1 VQQLPG
7 GAILAYNELVAKKEN
22 SMEIGGILGFIVLV
36 LDIWA
41 IVRVVGSG
49 ASVGAKILWSLL
61 IIVLPVLGLVIW
73 YLAGP
78 K

>member
-1 VQQLPG
+1 
-7 GAILAYNELVAKKEN
+7 
-22 SMEIGGILGFIVLV
+22 MEIGGILGLLILV

-41 IVRVVGSG
+41 IVRVIGSG
-49 ASVGAKILWSLL
+49 ATVGAKILWSLL
-61 IIVLPVLGLVIW
+61 IIILPVIGLIIW

>member
-1 VQQLPG
+1 
-7 GAILAYNELVAKKEN
+7 
-22 SMEIGGILGFIVLV
+22 MEIGGILGFIVLV

-41 IVRVVGSG
+41 VVRVVGSS

-61 IIVLPVLGLVIW
+61 IIVLPVVGLIIW

>member
-1 VQQLPG
+1 MQRFRTATRLT
-7 GAILAYNELVAKKEN
+7 YNERVTHRESN
-22 SMEIGGILGFIVLV
+22 MEVGGILGFIVLV

-41 IVRVVGSG
+41 IVRVVQSG
-49 ASVGAKILWSLL
+49 ASVGAKVLWSLL
-61 IIVLPVLGLVIW
+61 IIILPVIGLIIW

>member
-1 VQQLPG
+1 
-7 GAILAYNELVAKKEN
+7 
-22 SMEIGGILGFIVLV
+22 MEVGGILGFIVLV

-41 IVRVVGSG
+41 IVRVVQSG
-49 ASVGAKILWSLL
+49 ASVGAKVLWSLL
-61 IIVLPVLGLVIW
+61 IIILPVIGLIIW

>member
-1 VQQLPG
+1 
-7 GAILAYNELVAKKEN
+7 
-22 SMEIGGILGFIVLV
+22 MEIGGLLGFVVLV

-41 IVRVVGSG
+41 IVRVIVSG